1 MNDLRDFLNWFD
13 GFAENIDKTPTA
25 KQWTKI
31 KERIAALQGSA
42 PTLSIPQPVKPA
54 AAPKPPQA
62 AYRFMI
68 DENGVVMRTK
78 DGKPVLPGDIT
89 SRDEIYDVRKAGDL
103 RSIIWADGSTGL
115 NGADLTIVG
124 A

>member
-42 PTLSIPQPVKPA
+42 PAMPAPQPAKPA

-89 SRDEIYDVRKAGDL
+89 SEIYDVRGQAGDL

>member
-42 PTLSIPQPVKPA
+42 PTLPAPQPAKPA

-89 SRDEIYDVRKAGDL
+89 SEIYDVRGQAGDL
-103 RSIIWADGSTGL
+103 RSIVWADGSTGL